1 MKPAH
6 EMRTVRSVSSTRD
19 GRSSIRLD
27 CSVAEAVRRAG
38 GGAPE
43 DHGRGRAA
51 HAVRVFEILSRER
64 HAAGCALGGAPL
76 SRRTPT

>member
-6 EMRTVRSVSSTRD
+6 EVRTVRSVSSTRD
-19 GRSSIRLD
+19 GRSSMQLD

-43 DHGRGRAA
+43 DHGRGRA
-51 HAVRVFEILSRER
+51 HAFRVVEILSRER